1 MTMVSTTVSIARATS
16 RYSGRINRETIAVE
30 TVAAPMLA
38 KLFPRSNVASNRS
51 GASSHRIS
59 FCAVLLPCAARCRI
73 LYLLLARI
81 AVSESEKN
89 ADSAKKTINGATKIV
104 DIQGWVLGYWNLA
117 AAFRHG
123 FLD

>member
-1 MTMVSTTVSIARATS
+1 
-16 RYSGRINRETIAVE
+16 
-30 TVAAPMLA
+30 
-38 KLFPRSNVASNRS
+38 LFPRSNVASSRS
-51 GASSHRIS
+51 GASSHPIS

-123 FLD
+123 FLDAIFDFQFRQVHDCGQFGNEKESSAIKHALFAE